1 MEHISQT
8 EAQRQ
13 LLALVAE
20 EVEKYEKGQ
29 YWITDK
35 IAFNMREMIKQF
47 RKNYWGI
54 YDNPLDETTGKE
66 KLWVPLTR
74 MLVDAVRKNVNLD
87 PKDVRFRST
96 DPDGINTTQ
105 LVRSYVRKWLSQI
118 YFNHTLNQA
127 SFTTAVD
134 GTVVW
139 KTYIQ
144 DKKVVRKDVD
154 LLNVYIDTTA
164 DSIQEAY
171 RFTERILMTAG
182 EVKKMEWLNKELF
195 VAEEGMEKEAD
206 AVAEKQGEYGDVYES
221 WGLYPKHLVLAAM
234 GKDYKESDTEVDEES
249 QVVISGIDSGSIQFH
264 FSEINTNKDKNNN
277 IIKPY
282 EEGWYIKVPGRWY
295 GIGIA
300 ETVMSLQYW
309 INTVVNLRIKKNTM
323 AQLGLLKIRKGAKVT
338 QQMLTQLISK
348 GVISLADPERDLQQ
362 LQILE
367 SGNASY
373 EDHQCYGECV

>member
-105 LVRSYVRKWLSQI
+105 LVRSYVRKWLSQ
-118 YFNHTLNQA
+118 T
-127 SFTTAVD
+127 S
-134 GTVVW
+134 
-139 KTYIQ
+139 
-144 DKKVVRKDVD
+144 
-154 LLNVYIDTTA
+154 
-164 DSIQEAY
+164 
-171 RFTERILMTAG
+171 
-182 EVKKMEWLNKELF
+182 
-195 VAEEGMEKEAD
+195 
-206 AVAEKQGEYGDVYES
+206 
-221 WGLYPKHLVLAAM
+221 
-234 GKDYKESDTEVDEES
+234 
-249 QVVISGIDSGSIQFH
+249 
-264 FSEINTNKDKNNN
+264 
-277 IIKPY
+277 
-282 EEGWYIKVPGRWY
+282 
-295 GIGIA
+295 
-300 ETVMSLQYW
+300 
-309 INTVVNLRIKKNTM
+309 
-323 AQLGLLKIRKGAKVT
+323 
-338 QQMLTQLISK
+338 
-348 GVISLADPERDLQQ
+348 
-362 LQILE
+362 
-367 SGNASY
+367 
-373 EDHQCYGECV
+373 